1 MPEAAASRPPR
12 RGRSLAYLERLLLL
26 PVHRAHAAERWD
38 ELEGDQRP
46 VRLLPDPALGEHASH
61 HLDDVSL
68 REAVGDLRQATH
80 VQGIRHDPAVAL
92 NDLLPQNCRIETAG
106 KAQGARVTAG
116 KPALPRVPARGRESP
131 GGACVDA
138 RSELPAVRMGRSR
151 GTKCFPERAFT
162 ARRTCEA
169 PASADPRVPR
179 EWQGEGYAAASPVS
193 MRRLRKCPEL
203 GLRSGVYGIL
213 LIRMF
218 SRVWVNRIMTFLKI
232 RC

>member
-116 KPALPRVPARGRESP
+116 KPALPRVPARDRESP
-131 GGACVDA
+131 GGACADA

-169 PASADPRVPR
+169 PRLQTRASLANGRGRVTPRPAPF
-179 EWQGEGYAAASPVS
+179 Q
-193 MRRLRKCPEL
+193 
-203 GLRSGVYGIL
+203 
-213 LIRMF
+213 
-218 SRVWVNRIMTFLKI
+218 
-232 RC
+232 